1 MCPSGKK
8 PSKKAMSAVRV
19 FQFCS
24 SASLEKLTGRKAHN
38 LEELLDL
45 VETCSNS
52 SIVYHTFSAFRKLRE
67 VHSPYTND
75 FAVWITRHLSE
86 EALAEKLLAID
97 LAVYNTTESLRTRIV
112 ELVETY
118 RNENPSSFERTAT
131 EPFYLYD
138 SVRFVYLTDKFA
150 YNLSSFRQLL
160 DTISIDSIYYHFI
173 ESRIHAKLGTDD
185 FSSWFKENPD
195 FRKLAEKIENIDI
208 NIYTLEELRV
218 KIAEI
223 IDEYL

>member
-1 MCPSGKK
+1 
-8 PSKKAMSAVRV
+8 MSAVRV

-38 LEELLDL
+38 LDELLDL

-67 VHSPYTND
+67 VHAPYTND

-118 RNENPSSFERTAT
+118 SNENPSSFEKKAT

-150 YNLSSFRQLL
+150 YNLSSFRQVL

-173 ESRIHAKLGTDD
+173 ESRLHAKLGTDD
-185 FSSWFKENPD
+185 FSSWFKENPNY
-195 FRKLAEKIENIDI
+195 RKLSEKIEKIDI